1 MGQNIAIV
9 NETQMRRFCTYYGKA
24 NKAEEMYEVRSNS
37 EEITN
42 AFTISTEKSEKKK
55 TSTYLDAVA
64 E

>member
-1 MGQNIAIV
+1 
-9 NETQMRRFCTYYGKA
+9 MRRFCTYYGKA